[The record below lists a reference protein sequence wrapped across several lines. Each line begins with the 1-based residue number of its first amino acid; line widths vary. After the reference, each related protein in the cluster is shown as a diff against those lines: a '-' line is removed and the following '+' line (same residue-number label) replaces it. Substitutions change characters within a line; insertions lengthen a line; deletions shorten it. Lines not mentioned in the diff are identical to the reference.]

1 MSGVTDIFPCCVFSK
16 VLQLYNGSVELYSP
30 LHFST
35 MHKLIQIAFY
45 IQQTTQCLRVW
56 HILKYKLLYAYS
68 NKTGPRRIVAS
79 HSVQMLYS

>member
-1 MSGVTDIFPCCVFSK
+1 
-16 VLQLYNGSVELYSP
+16 
-30 LHFST
+30 